1 MASLPAQSWSPFR
14 QSPSIDPHHPMVTQS
29 PYQHLHR
36 PPLSRNSSTGSDVG
50 GSYREGQ
57 NSAASLQQQHR
68 QNQFAAFQGNQQLR
82 HSPYATRSDSEYQ
95 HNLSLAGNH
104 HGEGNNL
111 DGGEDDEGNPDFAQ
125 TIYDPFRY
133 AFLTKFVLVLASKFL
148 LTFQFLFYFQNKT
161 STKNF
166 SPSTSYTRTSFWT

>member
-1 MASLPAQSWSPFR
+1 MTSLPTQSWSPFR
-14 QSPSIDPHHPMVTQS
+14 QSPSTEPHRPIMIQS
-29 PYQHLHR
+29 PYQHLNR

-50 GSYREGQ
+50 SSYREGQ
-57 NSAASLQQQHR
+57 NSAALLQQQHR

-95 HNLSLAGNH
+95 HNLALAGTH

-111 DGGEDDEGNPDFAQ
+111 DDGEEDEGNPEFAQ

-133 AFLTKFVLVLASKFL
+133 AFYINFMFSTRFKIFTHISS
-148 LTFQFLFYFQNKT
+148 YF
-161 STKNF
+161 F
-166 SPSTSYTRTSFWT
+166 FPE